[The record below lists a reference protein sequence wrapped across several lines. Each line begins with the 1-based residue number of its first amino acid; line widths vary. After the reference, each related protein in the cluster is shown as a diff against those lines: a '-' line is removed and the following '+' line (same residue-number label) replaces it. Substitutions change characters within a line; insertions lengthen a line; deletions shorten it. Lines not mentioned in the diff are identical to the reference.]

1 MSSPDIIN
9 VFKENRPNLSM
20 ASLRTYSSIVRNTS
34 KQLDLAAE
42 PKKIADS
49 YKKVIELFKDQDPK
63 VRKTRLS
70 AVLIFILG
78 TGNERAIDYIRQA
91 MMSDSS
97 IARKEEESQVMSEK
111 EKALFSNFSWKN
123 VLDTVEEFRGKAT
136 PLLQRQSLNKKEF
149 RIVQS
154 YVLLRCLTDIPPRRS
169 LDWVKFAIRDY
180 DEKEDEVNFMRVLT
194 EKVKRKTVTRYQF
207 CFREYKTKRVYGE
220 QSLDIP
226 ETLGQLIQK
235 WKELNPHKW
244 LLMNVGQTSPLTQV
258 QLSHLL
264 NDIFNRNVS
273 TSALR
278 HLYLMDKYTDVDDE
292 QKRDAEYM
300 GHSTTEQKAYI
311 LKKK

>member
-34 KQLDLAAE
+34 KQLDIAAE

-78 TGNERAIDYIRQA
+78 TGNERAIDHIRQA

-194 EKVKRKTVTRYQF
+194 EKVKRKTVTRYAA
-207 CFREYKTKRVYGE
+207 G
-220 QSLDIP
+220 
-226 ETLGQLIQK
+226 
-235 WKELNPHKW
+235 
-244 LLMNVGQTSPLTQV
+244 
-258 QLSHLL
+258 
-264 NDIFNRNVS
+264 
-273 TSALR
+273 
-278 HLYLMDKYTDVDDE
+278 
-292 QKRDAEYM
+292 
-300 GHSTTEQKAYI
+300 
-311 LKKK
+311 